1 MRRFLVVSFVASILA
16 GGLLPV
22 AAETRI
28 PRGRLGVGDSIMLSA
43 SDELL
48 TYEIPV
54 AAKVGRQFF
63 EGARIVR
70 RRARDGTLPK
80 QVIVHLGTNGSIDP
94 AECASVVA
102 AAGSHRR
109 VYFVTLQVPREWM
122 APNNEIL

>member
-80 QVIVHLGTNGSIDP
+80 QVIVHLGTNGPIDP
-94 AECASVVA
+94 AQCASVVA
-102 AAGSHRR
+102 APGSHRR
-109 VYFVTLQVPREWM
+109 GYFCTPPAPRQGVGPDKE
-122 APNNEIL
+122 N